1 MDRRSFLLTS
11 LLPVVAA
18 KRGLLGIPGH
28 RPLFVPWFADRKFRI
43 LTLKAR
49 SLGMSRLVAMQMEET
64 AKEMG
69 RMTAVSI
76 WNNGYQG

>member
-1 MDRRSFLLTS
+1 MDRRSFLLTA

-18 KRGLLGIPGH
+18 QRGVLGLPG
-28 RPLFVPWFADRKFRI
+28 RPPLFVPWFADRKFRI

-76 WNNGYQG
+76 WNNGYKG

>member
-18 KRGLLGIPGH
+18 KRGLLGIPGQA
-28 RPLFVPWFADRKFRI
+28 PLFVPWFADRKFRI

-76 WNNGYQG
+76 WNNGYQS

>member
-1 MDRRSFLLTS
+1 
-11 LLPVVAA
+11 
-18 KRGLLGIPGH
+18 
-28 RPLFVPWFADRKFRI
+28 VPWFADRKFRI

-76 WNNGYQG
+76 WNKGFKRDDVADRLLMMKSNGY